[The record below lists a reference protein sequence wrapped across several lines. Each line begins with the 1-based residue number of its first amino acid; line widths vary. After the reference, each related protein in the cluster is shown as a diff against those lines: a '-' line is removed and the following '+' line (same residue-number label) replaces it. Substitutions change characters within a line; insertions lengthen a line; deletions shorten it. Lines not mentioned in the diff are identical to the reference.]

1 MTIGALTDYI
11 MTLQF
16 KTCSKEFVED
26 TIAKQPEGKN
36 TRFLNAAH
44 SLWFRFKNYD
54 KNPPYVLIDDGDPVA
69 FIFATTS
76 KKTRYVNLYEIVT
89 LEGKEGNG
97 YASEIWD
104 LFVEKT
110 FSQGMERIKLS
121 CTPSSVTWHA
131 RNGLVFWAVDPSGS
145 CRSDQPLFPNRQEQ
159 ATFRELALKDP
170 SIAFPPDQKIRDQLI
185 KESLDSH
192 GFGAKKRQATQAAI
206 DSVKEYWLRDALV
219 NDKSSLEDFF

>member
-1 MTIGALTDYI
+1 MIIGALTDYI

-44 SLWFRFKNYD
+44 SLWFRFKNYEN
-54 KNPPYVLIDDGDPVA
+54 NPPYVLIDGEPVA
-69 FIFATTS
+69 FIFATLS

-89 LEGKEGNG
+89 VEGKEGRG

-104 LFVEKT
+104 RFVEAAYN
-110 FSQGMERIKLS
+110 QGMERIKLS
-121 CTPSSVTWHA
+121 CTPSSITWHA
-131 RNGLVFWAVDPSGS
+131 RNGLIFWAVDPSGS

-170 SIAFPPDQKIRDQLI
+170 SIAFPPPKEREKLI
-185 KESLDSH
+185 AESLESH
-192 GFGAKKRQATQAAI
+192 GFGEKKKKATLDAI
-206 DSVKEYWLRDALV
+206 HSVGEYWMRNALLH
-219 NDKSSLEDFF
+219 DHATLEGFF